1 MEAQKGG
8 PGHTRLVTSLLAV
21 GLLVAT
27 TAACDRAK
35 SAEKPAAPPPPAVGV
50 AAVEQRTVPIVRD
63 FTART
68 EAVPTVEVRAR
79 IAGVI
84 ERVTFEEGTQVTAG
98 QTLFV
103 IQPEE
108 YAAALESAR
117 AQLAKAQADAT
128 RARDASIIARAQAQ
142 LDQRKA
148 DLEKARRD
156 VARYRPLAE
165 ARAIPQQ
172 DLDTAQASEK
182 VAAAGVEGAEAALK
196 DTQLAQR
203 TQIQLADAAIQSAKA
218 AITQAELNL
227 GYTTIKAPI
236 TGIVGK
242 VQVDRGNLVGK
253 GEPTLLGTISSV
265 APSYADGGVAE
276 ALITTAFGLLVA
288 IPAVWLYNYF
298 STKIDFLTVEM
309 TYTSKELIDYLI
321 KSVGSEFGRSIFTK
335 EFQTQ
340 KTSQTSGPIK
350 G

>member
-1 MEAQKGG
+1 MRIFRTGLAK
-8 PGHTRLVTSLLAV
+8 SLLAV
-21 GLLVAT
+21 GLLVVT

-35 SAEKPAAPPPPAVGV
+35 SAAKSAEKAPPPPTPVVV
-50 AAVEQRTVPIVRD
+50 AEVVQHTVPIVRD

-84 ERVTFEEGTQVTAG
+84 ERVAFEEGSQVTAG

-156 VARYRPLAE
+156 VARYRPLTE

-182 VAAAGVEGAEAALK
+182 VAAAGVEGARLPS
-196 DTQLAQR
+196 R
-203 TQIQLADAAIQSAKA
+203 IPSSPSA
-218 AITQAELNL
+218 
-227 GYTTIKAPI
+227 P
-236 TGIVGK
+236 
-242 VQVDRGNLVGK
+242 R
-253 GEPTLLGTISSV
+253 SSSPMPRSSRPRP
-265 APSYADGGVAE
+265 PS
-276 ALITTAFGLLVA
+276 
-288 IPAVWLYNYF
+288 PR
-298 STKIDFLTVEM
+298 
-309 TYTSKELIDYLI
+309 
-321 KSVGSEFGRSIFTK
+321 RS
-335 EFQTQ
+335 
-340 KTSQTSGPIK
+340 
-350 G
+350 